1 MEVGND
7 VHAVGP
13 GYRAGDGEAVLD
25 RFSHRVY
32 GVHHRDHVFSAAE
45 DLSGC
50 DPKDQDDGCRNGDL
64 LFLSTFF
71 LFWFFFSAHQSFQF
85 LIELIR

>member
-50 DPKDQDDGCRNGDL
+50 DPKDQDDGGNGDL
-64 LFLSTFF
+64 LSFHLFS
-71 LFWFFFSAHQSFQF
+71 FWFFFP
-85 LIELIR
+85 LIRASSS